1 MTKGLLYSPL
11 ATTEL
16 SYIILGRILLS
27 LAERMRPHRSQA
39 PRTNAYMNL

>member
-16 SYIILGRILLS
+16 SYIILGWILLS
-27 LAERMRPHRSQA
+27 FANECV
-39 PRTNAYMNL
+39 RTARRRGA

>member
-27 LAERMRPHRSQA
+27 LANETIPYAPPVGRP
-39 PRTNAYMNL
+39 T